1 MPYKS
6 KIIFIPFGTMC
17 STQKPPYQKVYLL
30 ENTNMPLKLK
40 ILMFVTMSEN
50 IYKLLAHNFPERGK
64 VIPNMKIYKVRQIL
78 KNI

>member
-1 MPYKS
+1 M
-6 KIIFIPFGTMC
+6 
-17 STQKPPYQKVYLL
+17 

-50 IYKLLAHNFPERGK
+50 IYKLLSAQFSRKGK